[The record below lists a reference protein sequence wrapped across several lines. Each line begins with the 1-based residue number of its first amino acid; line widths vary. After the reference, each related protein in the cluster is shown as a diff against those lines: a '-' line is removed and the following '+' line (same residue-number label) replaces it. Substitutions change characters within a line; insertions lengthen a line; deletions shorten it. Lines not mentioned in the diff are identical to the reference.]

1 MTCNILSIDLGT
13 SRVKLGIVNDR
24 LVLLAAASARYPT
37 FVDQDDMAEQ
47 RPEDWINAISQAWS
61 EVRGAQPDID
71 IDAIVL
77 TAQMPTLVEV
87 NARGQISGRAVT
99 WQDSRAD
106 KLVTERLSRDD
117 RRRIYEIAGT
127 PVDGRY
133 LVPMYLR
140 RRLTRMPEP
149 AKILSAKDYLFTF

>member
-1 MTCNILSIDLGT
+1 MGL
-13 SRVKLGIVNDR
+13 
-24 LVLLAAASARYPT
+24 
-37 FVDQDDMAEQ
+37 
-47 RPEDWINAISQAWS
+47 
-61 EVRGAQPDID
+61 
-71 IDAIVL
+71 DAIVL

-149 AKILSAKDYLFTF
+149 AKILSAKDYLFYVLTGEMWTDPSTASGFGNYDLSDSAFQ